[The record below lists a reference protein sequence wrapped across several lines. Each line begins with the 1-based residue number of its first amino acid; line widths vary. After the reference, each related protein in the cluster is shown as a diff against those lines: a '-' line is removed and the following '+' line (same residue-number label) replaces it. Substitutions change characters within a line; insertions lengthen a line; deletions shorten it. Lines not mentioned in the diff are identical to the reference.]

1 MKKGAYLINTARG
14 PVVDSQALADAL
26 NNGYLSGAGIDVFE
40 NEPPLDTNHPLLH
53 SKKYNCN
60 SAYSLRFCRVNGSAG
75 RNCIPKYQNMAGRK
89 AAKHYLI
96 KQNTRYQ
103 LEKHSS

>member
-40 NEPPLDTNHPLLH
+40 KEPPLDTDHPLLH
-53 SKKYNCN
+53 SKNTIVTPHVAFA
-60 SAYSLRFCRVNGSAG
+60 SAESMIARADIVFDNIEAFLSGNQK
-75 RNCIPKYQNMAGRK
+75 NII
-89 AAKHYLI
+89 L
-96 KQNTRYQ
+96 
-103 LEKHSS
+103 